1 MGDGHPMGRRNSRS
15 PRRDG
20 SRPDGPRCDGPRR
33 DRRSPDDLLVAAGL
47 GDTDA
52 LAALFDATSRA
63 VYGLLHGAASDTD
76 RAQEATRRV
85 YLSLWRTAPQFD
97 PRHETAHTRLLRET
111 HREFAA
117 LICGPSGRARRR
129 DEQEWTGR

>member
-1 MGDGHPMGRRNSRS
+1 MGDGHATDRRSGRS
-15 PRRDG
+15 PG
-20 SRPDGPRCDGPRR
+20 CDE
-33 DRRSPDDLLVAAGL
+33 RSPDDLLLAAGL
-47 GDTDA
+47 GDTGA
-52 LAALFDATSRA
+52 LAALFDVTSRA
-63 VYGLLHGAASDTD
+63 VYGLLHGAAPDAD

-97 PRHETAHTRLLRET
+97 PRHETARARLLRET

-117 LICGPSGRARRR
+117 LVSGRAGPGRPERR